1 MDRRTEQT
9 GLFSYRL
16 DIPILAAFLPPR
28 TEKSFIVIAGE
39 EERWPVGALLGQSFG
54 RDL

>member
-1 MDRRTEQT
+1 MDWRTEQT

-16 DIPILAAFLPPR
+16 DIPILAASLPPH
-28 TEKSFIVIAGE
+28 TKKPFIVIAGK